1 MGTGGGFAFLI
12 AGPSYERKET
22 LTSTLEFSLLHKNGF
37 FNSCGET
44 GFCVCMHMCVTKGN
58 WKTLIIYE
66 QVEKTLGLPE
76 IVSKG
81 REGISPPSESDQQIK
96 LLYDYALSND
106 FCSV

>member
-81 REGISPPSESDQQIK
+81 REGISPPSESDQANKI
-96 LLYDYALSND
+96 AL
-106 FCSV
+106 

>member
-1 MGTGGGFAFLI
+1 
-12 AGPSYERKET
+12 
-22 LTSTLEFSLLHKNGF
+22 
-37 FNSCGET
+37 
-44 GFCVCMHMCVTKGN
+44 MCVTKGN
-58 WKTLIIYE
+58 WKTLIIYK

-106 FCSV
+106 FCSEVKVLVTQSCLPLCDPMDRSPPSSSVHGIFLARKLEWVAIPSSQGSS